1 MGRDKPLSRGEAPRH
16 AGPSMQATQQKQEQ
30 ERIALENQRMLQRI
44 TQVRPGV
51 LLRKRLSRHRSCAKP
66 LRRAQTTART
76 TEFSPSALQKSH
88 DEHEAHLKR
97 ISRFPPP
104 K

>member
-16 AGPSMQATQQKQEQ
+16 AGPSLQATQHKQEQ

-44 TQVRPGV
+44 TQARPV
-51 LLRKRLSRHRSCAKP
+51 AQAASALLAELLCP
-66 LRRAQTTART
+66 FAQTTART
-76 TEFSPSALQKSH
+76 TEFSPSTLQKAH
-88 DEHEAHLKR
+88 DEHEANLKR